1 MKRRFHS
8 GEAVP
13 AGTYWNSK
21 AWEMVV
27 ISGDDENLPA
37 GDGVTYYRAPLAL
50 VLLLGP
56 VIGLAFIVF
65 LPLAVPIVLIHAAVT
80 RAIRAAPWTR
90 RRVEENANAGQH
102 Q

>member
-1 MKRRFHS
+1 MRRRFRP

-21 AWEMVV
+21 TWEMIV

-37 GDGVTYYRAPLAL
+37 NEGVTYYRAPLAL

-56 VIGLAFIVF
+56 FIGLAFVIF
-65 LPLAVPIVLIHAAVT
+65 LPFAVPLVLMQAAVT
-80 RAIRAAPWTR
+80 RAIRAARWTL
-90 RRVEENANAGQH
+90 RRVQGHANAGQDC
-102 Q
+102 

>member
-1 MKRRFHS
+1 MRRRFHS

-21 AWEMVV
+21 TWEMVV

-50 VLLLGP
+50 VLLLAP
-56 VIGLAFIVF
+56 VIGLAFVVF
-65 LPLAVPIVLIHAAVT
+65 LPLAVPLVLIHAAVT

-90 RRVEENANAGQH
+90 RPAENHANAGQD